1 MVTHDNFAGLLI
13 AFVFAALGPVRA
25 EAYGAHFT
33 IKQTAI
39 AKVGGKNRNLSLN
52 AKINYGYDT
61 EHGVLKISSATGTA
75 TIDGSS
81 RYDFSSMKT
90 KFKSDFKSF
99 SITRKAGTITVS
111 SVVVFSKPIDFDSP
125 VDAKAKSGGVLPLT

>member
-1 MVTHDNFAGLLI
+1 MVTHGNFAGLLI

-25 EAYGAHFT
+25 EAYGALT

-39 AKVGGKNRNLSLN
+39 AKVDGKNRNLSLN

-61 EHGVLKISSATGTA
+61 ERGVLKISSATGTA

-90 KFKSDFKSF
+90 KFKSDFKSL
-99 SITRKAGTITVS
+99 SVNYYRSKTS
-111 SVVVFSKPIDFDSP
+111 S
-125 VDAKAKSGGVLPLT
+125 L